1 MKDQTA
7 GGGGGAPPTGGERV
21 GVPARDSGSAR
32 VNAYAG
38 ALFEVA
44 QAEGSL
50 ETVESELFTVA
61 RTLESSDELRSNL
74 TDARVPVEG
83 RQAVVEKLLGDKA
96 HPTTTALVSFIVGSG
111 RARDLPAIVDKLVE
125 RSTSE
130 RGQEVAEVR
139 SAMPLDDDQRKRLA
153 EALGKATGKKVS
165 VKVIVDPAVLGGLVA
180 RVGDT
185 VIDGSVRHHLT
196 QLKAAL

>member
-1 MKDQTA
+1 MTDQ
-7 GGGGGAPPTGGERV
+7 PRV
-21 GVPARDSGSAR
+21 D
-32 VNAYAG
+32 AYAS

-74 TDARVPVEG
+74 TDARIPVEG

-111 RARDLPAIVDKLVE
+111 RARDLAAIVDKLVE

-139 SAMPLDDDQRKRLA
+139 SAMPLDADQQKRLA
-153 EALGKATGKKVS
+153 DALGKATGKKVS
-165 VKVIVDPAVLGGLVA
+165 VKVIVDPAVLGGVVA

-185 VIDGSVRHHLT
+185 VIDGSVRHRLS

>member
-1 MKDQTA
+1 MSDD
-7 GGGGGAPPTGGERV
+7 RV
-21 GVPARDSGSAR
+21 D
-32 VNAYAG
+32 AYAE
-38 ALFEVA
+38 ALFGIA
-44 QAEGSL
+44 QAEGAV

-61 RTLESSDELRSNL
+61 RTLEGSDELRSNL
-74 TDARVPVEG
+74 TDARVPAEG
-83 RQAVVEKLLGDKA
+83 RQAVVEKLLSDKA
-96 HPTTTALVSFIVGSG
+96 HPTTTALVSFIIGSG

-125 RSTSE
+125 RSTSA

-139 SAMPLDDDQRKRLA
+139 SAMPLDDDQRSRLA

-165 VKVIVDPAVLGGLVA
+165 VKVIVDPSVLGGLVA

-185 VIDGSVRHHLT
+185 VIDGSVRHRLT

>member
-1 MKDQTA
+1 MTD
-7 GGGGGAPPTGGERV
+7 
-21 GVPARDSGSAR
+21 DAR
-32 VNAYAG
+32 VNAYADAMFG
-38 ALFEVA
+38 VA

-74 TDARVPVEG
+74 TDARVPAAG

-125 RSTSE
+125 RSTSQ

-139 SAMPLDDDQRKRLA
+139 SAMPLDDDQRTRLA
-153 EALGKATGKKVS
+153 EALGKATGKQVS
-165 VKVIVDPAVLGGLVA
+165 VKVIVDPSVLGGLVA

-185 VIDGSVRHHLT
+185 VIDGSVRHRLT